1 MNLLNKVKELLTGE
15 TVTTRVYSNDTPF
28 VDVIKNAL
36 NDTPEGQELTEL
48 EFFDESG
55 KRVQHWKKYK

>member
-1 MNLLNKVKELLTGE
+1 MNLLDKFKEFVMGE
-15 TVTTRVYSNDTPF
+15 TITERVYSNDTPF
-28 VDVIKNAL
+28 VDVITNAL
-36 NDTPEGQELTEL
+36 NDVPEGKELTEL

>member
-1 MNLLNKVKELLTGE
+1 MLDKVKQFITGE

-28 VDVIKNAL
+28 VYVIQNEL
-36 NDTPEGQELTEL
+36 DNTPEGQELTEL

>member
-1 MNLLNKVKELLTGE
+1 MNLLDKVKAFITGE
-15 TVTTRVYSNDTPF
+15 MITEHISPNDTPF
-28 VDVIKNAL
+28 GDVIRDAF

>member
-1 MNLLNKVKELLTGE
+1 MNLLDKVKQFITGE
-15 TVTTRVYSNDTPF
+15 TATTRVYSNDTPF
-28 VDVIKNAL
+28 MDVIRDAL
-36 NDTPEGQELTEL
+36 DGVPEGQELTEL

>member
-1 MNLLNKVKELLTGE
+1 MNLLDKAKQFFTGE
-15 TVTTRVYSNDTPF
+15 TITERIYSNDTPF
-28 VDVIKNAL
+28 VDVIRDMLDN
-36 NDTPEGQELTEL
+36 TPEGQELTEL